1 LPVSS
6 NPSYRQPISQVLGTR
21 KSYSMLLLALAFSL
35 LVSSIYWEHVLED
48 AMISFRYALR
58 LAEHYPLGFWNRE
71 GPPVE
76 GCTSTLWVVLLSLA
90 GSNVD
95 HIIDFAKACGL
106 LCYFAI
112 PTALLW
118 LSTVEINP
126 NEMDPTKFREACWFS
141 ALGSL
146 VYIPLAWYAT
156 TGMETALFTLL
167 VTLLVFV
174 PLRVTNVAVLTC
186 LNVLIITTRPD
197 GVLFAAGSAAY
208 FCFFDEVNRRRRVA
222 ILALCLA
229 AFAAVVAARYA
240 YFGELMPN
248 TYYAKAGGSGFSHV
262 GYGLKYA
269 GTWAASHWYLLIPM
283 LLLGRQLL
291 RKNERARFPTA
302 LGIALLGYCAI
313 IIKVG
318 GDNPT
323 AFPLWRHAVQVIPL
337 IFFLTFYAL
346 AALRTGL
353 PIKLLVLLC
362 IAVMPLFALLPAW
375 QSAFLRDQASSGI
388 HRATFF
394 ANQPF
399 NPFFLWLKSISGEH
413 TLIATGLAG
422 ELPLVVDT
430 PSIDVLGLNDSYIAH
445 HGTFDPKG
453 PVDSKSDMN
462 YVISRRPDIIEGKI
476 PASLILD
483 GHDYAELIANRTQ
496 MVETML
502 SNPYFKENYLFV
514 TDAPYQ
520 YFDRAIFIHKDFYE
534 KSLQNGITLKAV
546 PVTLA
551 IKYASS

>member
-1 LPVSS
+1 MPVSANS
-6 NPSYRQPISQVLGTR
+6 PYSRPIAKVLGAR
-21 KSYSMLLLALAFSL
+21 GSYSMLLLALAFAL
-35 LVSSIYWEHVLED
+35 LVSSVYWEHVLED

-71 GPPVE
+71 GPAVE
-76 GCTSTLWVVLLSLA
+76 GCTSTLWVVLLSFA
-90 GSNVD
+90 GPNVS
-95 HIIDFAKACGL
+95 HIIVLSKACGL
-106 LCYFAI
+106 ACYFAI
-112 PTALLW
+112 PATLLW
-118 LSTVEINP
+118 LSTIEVDP
-126 NEMDPTKFREACWFS
+126 KEMDPAKFQEACWFA
-141 ALGSL
+141 ALGAL

-174 PLRVTNVAVLTC
+174 PLRTSSVALITVLNI
-186 LNVLIITTRPD
+186 LLITTRPD
-197 GVLFAAGSAAY
+197 GVLFAAGSATY
-208 FCFFDEVNRRRRVA
+208 FCIFDVINRRRRA
-222 ILALCLA
+222 TILGLCLA

-248 TYYAKAGGSGFSHV
+248 TYYAKAGGSGLSHV
-262 GYGLKYA
+262 GYGLRYV
-269 GTWAASHWYLLIPM
+269 GTWAASHWFLLIPM
-283 LLLGRQLL
+283 ALLSVELARGRQH
-291 RKNERARFPTA
+291 ARFPTA
-302 LGIALLGYCAI
+302 LGLALLGYCAI

-323 AFPLWRHAVQVIPL
+323 AFPLWRHAVQVMPL

-346 AALRTGL
+346 STLRTGVPVKVL
-353 PIKLLVLLC
+353 MVLL
-362 IAVMPLFALLPAW
+362 IAGLPTFALFPPW
-375 QSAFLRDQASSGI
+375 QSEVLLRQAAIGI
-388 HRATFF
+388 RRPTFF

-422 ELPLVVDT
+422 ELPLVVDS
-430 PSIDVLGLNDSYIAH
+430 PSIDVLGLNDAYIAH

-476 PASLILD
+476 PASLIIE
-483 GHDYAELIANRTQ
+483 GHDYSDLIANRTQ
-496 MVETML
+496 MVQAML
-502 SNPYFKENYLFV
+502 SNQYFKDNYLFV

-534 KSLQNGITLKAV
+534 RALQSGIPLKAV